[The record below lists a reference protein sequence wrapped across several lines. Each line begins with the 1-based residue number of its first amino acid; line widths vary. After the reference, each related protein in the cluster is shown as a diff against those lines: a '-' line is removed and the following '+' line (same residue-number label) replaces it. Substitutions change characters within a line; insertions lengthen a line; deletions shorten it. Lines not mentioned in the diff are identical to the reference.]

1 MSNDSP
7 QVFINYSHED
17 IALARSFAAEL
28 EARGL
33 TVWIDENELLAG
45 DSIIE
50 RIASAVA
57 GVDFFCALVSEAA
70 RRSNW
75 CHKELSM
82 AITGELGREGAKV
95 IPLRVGD
102 TEMPETLRDLLW
114 VPLDPHD
121 ISAAADRIAR
131 DVTRHRERRE
141 ALGDKAA
148 TGGTPASSTSTPPR
162 HDPRMAQVAGGPGR
176 LEPIEIVGVAKE
188 GVGKPRNDGTRGS
201 GLYRIPLRLSRRPSA
216 TWARLFRET
225 WDHPPEFTT
234 MHRPG
239 IGSVEGDTILLD
251 GTTMN
256 ELERHHLATLRV
268 VLERVN
274 RDAADIERRDVEEKA
289 RQEGFE
295 REHER
300 EVEDVASRL
309 RFD

>member
-1 MSNDSP
+1 MADQTPS
-7 QVFINYSHED
+7 VFINYSHED
-17 IALARSFAAEL
+17 KALARSFAAEL
-28 EARGL
+28 EVRGL
-33 TVWIDENELLAG
+33 KVWIDENELLAG

-70 RRSNW
+70 RRSDW
-75 CHKELSM
+75 CRKELSM

-95 IPLRVGD
+95 IPLRVGN
-102 TEMPETLRDLLW
+102 TEMPESLRDVLW

-121 ISAAADRIAR
+121 IGAAADRIAR

-141 ALGDKAA
+141 AVGDKAA
-148 TGGTPASSTSTPPR
+148 TGGTPASSASTPPR
-162 HDPRMAQVAGGPGR
+162 HDQRIDQVAAGQGR
-176 LEPIEIVGVAKE
+176 FEAIEIVCVAKE

-225 WDHPPEFTT
+225 WDHPPEFTG

-239 IGSVEGDTILLD
+239 IGSVDGDTIVLN
-251 GTTMN
+251 GTTMD
-256 ELERHHLATLRV
+256 ELERHHLATLRL
-268 VLERVN
+268 VLDRVN
-274 RDAADIERRDVEEKA
+274 RETADMERREVEEKA

-300 EVEDVASRL
+300 EVDDVASRL
-309 RFD
+309 RFG